1 VLAFL
6 LVLLFL
12 MLKDNHRYN
21 IYIPIISGII
31 VLCHPVSIFFILT
44 LLGIYILLNIKVDFK
59 KSLFHALLFISIVSL
74 WPLRN
79 QITFRKGF
87 YLTATQG
94 TAFSKGWNE
103 TILHDFTN
111 VEGDLADESLNLK
124 YINREKLLNKNKGVL
139 EYSQLYKEG
148 TINYIKSLSFTEQLK
163 IALKK
168 LKSNF
173 NPFPEKPKDG
183 FFESLSIIFRIVYL
197 FLFIQL
203 FLRFIN
209 RKKFDFNLIQ
219 DNAFLVVLSIFIGQS
234 LMAVYIYT
242 GFRFNAIYSLPM
254 LLCFIIINEN
264 WIIKKAK

>member
-1 VLAFL
+1 
-6 LVLLFL
+6 
-12 MLKDNHRYN
+12 
-21 IYIPIISGII
+21 
-31 VLCHPVSIFFILT
+31 
-44 LLGIYILLNIKVDFK
+44 
-59 KSLFHALLFISIVSL
+59 
-74 WPLRN
+74 
-79 QITFRKGF
+79 
-87 YLTATQG
+87 
-94 TAFSKGWNE
+94 
-103 TILHDFTN
+103 
-111 VEGDLADESLNLK
+111 
-124 YINREKLLNKNKGVL
+124 
-139 EYSQLYKEG
+139 
-148 TINYIKSLSFTEQLK
+148 LSFTEQLK

-264 WIIKKAK
+264 WIIKKLNRYIKQ